1 MLYTGEIT
9 KQIKVS
15 TEEVAV
21 ELKARGKIAS
31 IYNRG
36 DTPVL
41 VSFDKSFEDVE
52 ATGDYKIID
61 AGVNITYE
69 PDVRVTC
76 DTIYLKTASGS
87 TSVEVNG
94 YKEARKAYRE
104 PRKTM

>member
-9 KQIKVS
+9 KQIEVS

-52 ATGDYKIID
+52 TTGDYRIID
-61 AGVNITYE
+61 AGINIIYG

-76 DTIYLKTASGS
+76 DTIYLKAASGT

-94 YKEARKAYRE
+94 YKEGHVNVY
-104 PRKTM
+104 

>member
-9 KQIKVS
+9 KQIEVS

-41 VSFDKSFEDVE
+41 VSLDKSFEDVKT
-52 ATGDYKIID
+52 TGDYRIID
-61 AGVNITYE
+61 AGVNIIYG

-76 DTIYLKTASGS
+76 DTIYLKAASGT
-87 TSVEVNG
+87 TSVEVTG
-94 YKEARKAYRE
+94 YKEVRKV
-104 PRKTM
+104 M

>member
-1 MLYTGEIT
+1 MLYTGEIA
-9 KQIKVS
+9 KQIEVS

-41 VSFDKSFEDVE
+41 VSFDKSFDEVE
-52 ATGDYKIID
+52 ATGDYRIID
-61 AGVNITYE
+61 AGINIIYDS
-69 PDVRVTC
+69 DVRVTC
-76 DTIYLKTASGS
+76 DTIYLKTASGV

-94 YKEARKAYRE
+94 YKEARKA
-104 PRKTM
+104 M

>member
-1 MLYTGEIT
+1 MGMLYTGEIT
-9 KQIKVS
+9 KQIEVS

-52 ATGDYKIID
+52 TTGDYRIID
-61 AGVNITYE
+61 AGINIIYG

-76 DTIYLKTASGS
+76 DTIYLKAASGT

-94 YKEARKAYRE
+94 YKEGHVNVY
-104 PRKTM
+104 

>member
-9 KQIKVS
+9 KQIEVS

-21 ELKARGKIAS
+21 DLKARGKIAS

-41 VSFDKSFEDVE
+41 VSLDKSFDEVE
-52 ATGDYKIID
+52 ATGDYRIID
-61 AGVNITYE
+61 AGVNIIYG

-76 DTIYLKTASGS
+76 DTIYLKVASGG
-87 TSVEVNG
+87 TTTVEVNG
-94 YKEARKAYRE
+94 YKEPYI
-104 PRKTM
+104 

>member
-9 KQIKVS
+9 KQIEVS

-52 ATGDYKIID
+52 TTGDYKIID
-61 AGVNITYE
+61 AGINMIYG

-76 DTIYLKTASGS
+76 DTIYLKVASG
-87 TSVEVNG
+87 TTTVEVNG
-94 YKEARKAYRE
+94 YKEPYI
-104 PRKTM
+104 